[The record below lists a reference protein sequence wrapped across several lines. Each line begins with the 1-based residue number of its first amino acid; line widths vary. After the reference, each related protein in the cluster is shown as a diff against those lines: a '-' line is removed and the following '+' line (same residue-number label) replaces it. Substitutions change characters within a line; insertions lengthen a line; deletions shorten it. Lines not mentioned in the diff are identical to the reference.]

1 MAQAFA
7 FGRCLKRYGPQIR
20 CSGDN
25 RDMGAETVG
34 LGHEQLALEARAE
47 QSTDVLSKIQRSQN
61 MSAIRAKDTKPEL
74 LVRRALHA
82 AGFRFRIHRRDLPGK
97 PDIVMPSRNVVIF
110 VNGCFWHS
118 HDCRYG
124 RVTPK
129 QNAQFWAAKRSATVV
144 RDASNHKAL
153 RELGWAVEVIWECE
167 LRASAAALSG
177 LITGLRRRDIT

>member
-1 MAQAFA
+1 MPLVAA
-7 FGRCLKRYGPQIR
+7 LKRYGPQSR
-20 CSGDN
+20 GPDDN
-25 RDMGAETVG
+25 RDVGAETVG
-34 LGHEQLALEARAE
+34 LGHEQLGLELRAE
-47 QSTDVLSKIQRSQN
+47 QSTDVLSKVQRSQN

-82 AGFRFRIHRRDLPGK
+82 AGFRFRIHRKDLPGK
-97 PDIVMPSRNVVIF
+97 PDIVMPSRSVVIF

-144 RDASNHKAL
+144 RDASNHQAL

-167 LRASAAALSG
+167 LRASATALSD
-177 LITGLRRRDIT
+177 LIAGLRQRDVT